1 MLTAP
6 PGDVM
11 PGEKKILVVD
21 DDSLVL
27 GSVAAALEGAGFQ
40 VWTTDSGEK
49 AVELAGRIKP
59 DVVVADFRMPG
70 MDGVSLLRRL
80 KQDIARIPR
89 MVIYSASP
97 PVDQLAESMSGVL
110 WVSKAAGHEALL
122 EALQVGSEGIGN
134 SE

>member
-1 MLTAP
+1 
-6 PGDVM
+6 
-11 PGEKKILVVD
+11 
-21 DDSLVL
+21 
-27 GSVAAALEGAGFQ
+27 
-40 VWTTDSGEK
+40 
-49 AVELAGRIKP
+49 
-59 DVVVADFRMPG
+59 
-70 MDGVSLLRRL
+70 
-80 KQDIARIPR
+80 